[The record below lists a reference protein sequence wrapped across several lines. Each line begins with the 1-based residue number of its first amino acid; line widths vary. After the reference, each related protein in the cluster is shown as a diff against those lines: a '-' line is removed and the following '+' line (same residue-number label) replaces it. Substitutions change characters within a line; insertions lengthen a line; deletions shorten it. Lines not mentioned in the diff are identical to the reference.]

1 MKKFVLQTA
10 KRPTTARPRYVFCL
24 LMISLISGC
33 ISHSHAERDPIDCSL
48 PHVDQRL
55 SQCKMVRRASEF
67 SGCLS
72 TADISEHS
80 CLLMDADVSFC
91 SANDSLPITAFFDQ
105 NQRTLDCAGGAI
117 DHGWGRVSLPQG
129 IATTQR
135 TRMPAV
141 RLINDQ
147 SLSDITVRNCTLRGT
162 NHMGIEATRF
172 FGGELGP
179 DGKVGAGEALPVG
192 HQKLRFENLVI
203 EDTITG
209 IYLGNYSHDVDIHQ
223 VSIDNT
229 QRIAIYSEAGSHDVR
244 IRQSLISNNQSR
256 EAIAIDSTYDSEV
269 SDTLFVNNRE
279 GGINVYQNC
288 GELKGIVCPVIR
300 STPPNNNRIIGNRFV
315 NTGVSGVQIASRQ
328 GRRHRSGWCATLDG
342 RSGKFTDTAEGNL
355 VADNTFVCHEGT
367 SLVIQD
373 GPNTIRDNTV
383 VARQR
388 CVPYEVSTGGHGR
401 SKRHLLDGLQLL
413 NNRIDTAR
421 PPRLRNLS
429 DEVTIRQ

>member
-1 MKKFVLQTA
+1 MYLALASF
-10 KRPTTARPRYVFCL
+10 
-24 LMISLISGC
+24 ISGC
-33 ISHSHAERDPIDCSL
+33 VTSSHAEQDPIDCTL
-48 PHVDQRL
+48 PHVDNRL
-55 SQCKMVRRASEF
+55 SQCERVRRASEF

-72 TADISEHS
+72 ADDISEHS

-91 SANDSLPITAFFDQ
+91 SAEDSLPITAYFDQ
-105 NQRTLDCAGGAI
+105 SERTLDCAGGTI

-129 IATTQR
+129 PATTQR
-135 TRMPAV
+135 TRKPAV
-141 RLINDQ
+141 RFFNDR
-147 SLSDITVRNCTLRGT
+147 SLSDIAVRNCTLRGT

-179 DGKVGAGEALPVG
+179 DGEIGDGEALPVG
-192 HQKLRFENLVI
+192 HSKLRFENLVI

-209 IYLGNYSHDVDIHQ
+209 IYLGSFSQSVDIHQ

-229 QRIAIYSEAGSHDVR
+229 ERIAIYSEAGSHDVR

-300 STPPNNNRIIGNRFV
+300 STPPNNNRITGNRFV

-328 GRRHRSGWCATLDG
+328 GRRHAFGWCATLNG
-342 RSGKFTDTAEGNL
+342 LPGKFTDTAEGN
-355 VADNTFVCHEGT
+355 VVSDNTFVCNDGT
-367 SLVIQD
+367 SLIVQD
-373 GPNTIRDNTV
+373 GPNTIANNTI
-383 VARQR
+383 VARKH
-388 CVPYEVSTGGHGR
+388 CIPFEISTGGHG
-401 SKRHLLDGLQLL
+401 SSQSHLLDGLQLL
-413 NNRIDTAR
+413 DNHIDATR
-421 PPRLRNLS
+421 PPRLRNVS
-429 DEVTIRQ
+429 DAVTIRQ